1 MDNNKK
7 YFDSPEFG
15 RLLQRYE
22 RSLQMGKDEYF
33 ESDELSDIAE
43 YYYDKK
49 DKPRAEYVLDY
60 AMRLHPGAVL
70 PLVFKARIALID
82 EKNIEKARY
91 YASLINDEYDIDCL
105 YLKAEIMIAEDKPEE
120 ANSFLR
126 NAMDNIDEDDV
137 PDFVLDVATIFI
149 DYGLPDISAKWLA
162 MSDEDDLQDYRE
174 IKARIAFAKG
184 DYEQSEQL
192 FEQLLDEDP
201 YSGRYW
207 NSLASTQ
214 FMGNRINDSI
224 TSSEYSIAINPNDEE
239 ALLNKANGLFSLGNF
254 NEALKFYERFHQ
266 LCPDEGAATM
276 FIGNCLLNIGQTE
289 KALEYYKKALEA
301 LKKQN
306 LGTTEVLQCLAFT
319 YSQLDQRDE
328 ALACIDEAMKQPDAN
343 KDEITIV
350 RGHIQL
356 EHGHVK
362 EAIRC
367 FLGALQSTSFSH
379 DIFFRIAISVYDC
392 GYPAIAYRMFKSYTD
407 MHDNPGD
414 EGMAYLA
421 ACLKTLN
428 KKAEYLECL
437 KTACQ
442 RNPAETKKVLGEFYP
457 ETLDPKDYYDYEVRL
472 MADGHNK

>member
-1 MDNNKK
+1 M
-7 YFDSPEFG
+7 
-15 RLLQRYE
+15 
-22 RSLQMGKDEYF
+22 
-33 ESDELSDIAE
+33 
-43 YYYDKK
+43 
-49 DKPRAEYVLDY
+49 
-60 AMRLHPGAVL
+60 
-70 PLVFKARIALID
+70 
-82 EKNIEKARY
+82 
-91 YASLINDEYDIDCL
+91 
-105 YLKAEIMIAEDKPEE
+105 
-120 ANSFLR
+120 
-126 NAMDNIDEDDV
+126 
-137 PDFVLDVATIFI
+137 
-149 DYGLPDISAKWLA
+149 
-162 MSDEDDLQDYRE
+162 
-174 IKARIAFAKG
+174 
-184 DYEQSEQL
+184 
-192 FEQLLDEDP
+192 LDEDP

-254 NEALKFYERFHQ
+254 KEALKFYERFHL

-276 FIGNCLLNIGQTE
+276 FIGNCLLNIGKTE
-289 KALEYYKKALEA
+289 EALKYYKEALQA

-319 YSQLDQRDE
+319 YSQLDQPVE
-328 ALACIDEAMKQPDAN
+328 ALACVDEAMKQPDAN

-350 RGHIQL
+350 KGHIQL
-356 EHGHVK
+356 ENGHVK
-362 EAIRC
+362 EAIRS
-367 FLGALQSTSFSH
+367 FLSALQSTSFSH

-407 MHDNPGD
+407 MHNNQGD

-428 KKAEYLECL
+428 KKAEYIECL

-472 MADGHNK
+472 MADEHNK

>member
-91 YASLINDEYDIDCL
+91 YASLISDAYDIDCL
-105 YLKAEIMIAEDKPEE
+105 YLKAEILIAEDKPEE

-126 NAMDNIDEDDV
+126 NAMDNI
-137 PDFVLDVATIFI
+137 
-149 DYGLPDISAKWLA
+149 
-162 MSDEDDLQDYRE
+162 DEDDLQDYRE

-289 KALEYYKKALEA
+289 KALQYYKEALEA

-350 RGHIQL
+350 KGHIQL

-407 MHDNPGD
+407 MHDNHGD

-457 ETLDPKDYYDYEVRL
+457 ETLDPKDYYDYEMRL
-472 MADGHNK
+472 MSDGQKN

>member
-1 MDNNKK
+1 
-7 YFDSPEFG
+7 
-15 RLLQRYE
+15 
-22 RSLQMGKDEYF
+22 
-33 ESDELSDIAE
+33 
-43 YYYDKK
+43 
-49 DKPRAEYVLDY
+49 
-60 AMRLHPGAVL
+60 
-70 PLVFKARIALID
+70 
-82 EKNIEKARY
+82 
-91 YASLINDEYDIDCL
+91 
-105 YLKAEIMIAEDKPEE
+105 
-120 ANSFLR
+120 
-126 NAMDNIDEDDV
+126 
-137 PDFVLDVATIFI
+137 
-149 DYGLPDISAKWLA
+149 

-224 TSSEYSIAINPNDEE
+224 TSSEYSIAINPDDEE

-266 LCPDEGAATM
+266 LCPEEGAATM